1 MSNNQKANLIFD
13 QIKTELSNNSLSI
26 DTINDYFNTVER
38 INIKINKIGDPIK
51 TYNNKLNY
59 LLLPVHINE
68 QEFFTNSFAKNHPSE
83 SSEGYN
89 NMIYICFDNCQI
101 ILRYTT

>member
-13 QIKTELSNNSLSI
+13 QIKTELSNNSLSV
-26 DTINDYFNTVER
+26 DTLNEYFNTDEL

-59 LLLPVHINE
+59 ILLPVHINQ
-68 QEFFTNSFAKNHPSE
+68 QEFLTNSFAKNHPSE

-89 NMIYICFDNCQI
+89 NMIYICVEYGQI
-101 ILRYTT
+101 VLRYTT